1 MQGSFYNLT
10 LQWLIKH
17 NFPPGP
23 IHLTR
28 THKPTLPVYA
38 SVGNFKVKYMQGLK
52 RKGFELFAAYGNTG
66 TDVRAY
72 EAAGVPKER
81 CERSVPLHAGR
92 LAEFEAGCKTFLA
105 WSKC

>member
-1 MQGSFYNLT
+1 MLTLRLRAGYQVVYLSGRQGSFYNLT

-38 SVGNFKVKYMQGLK
+38 SVGNFKVKYMQNLK
-52 RKGFELFAAYGNTG
+52 QKGFELYAAYGNT
-66 TDVRAY
+66 VRSLLQCY
-72 EAAGVPKER
+72 
-81 CERSVPLHAGR
+81 
-92 LAEFEAGCKTFLA
+92 
-105 WSKC
+105 

>member
-1 MQGSFYNLT
+1 MQFSRKSLQCADQHCVAMQGSFYNLT

-38 SVGNFKVKYMQGLK
+38 SVGNFKVKYMQGLRSKGAQCQAFVANRAK
-52 RKGFELFAAYGNTG
+52 RFACVAFS
-66 TDVRAY
+66 
-72 EAAGVPKER
+72 KMQM
-81 CERSVPLHAGR
+81 
-92 LAEFEAGCKTFLA
+92 LA
-105 WSKC
+105 KCQALLPDL